1 MKHAT
6 RYIVCFFVV
15 AIIGALAL
23 LLLSEDTAAMSG
35 GKAVVVI
42 DAGHGGFDG
51 GAVGRLTNV
60 REDGLNLAVA
70 LKLKGLFEKNGITV
84 IMTRP
89 DDKALGDTK
98 DEDMAKRRSIIE
110 ESDADIVISIHMN
123 KFKDTSASGPVT
135 FYHEESEEGKML
147 AELIQTELNARL
159 EPPRPRTFRPENYFI
174 LRSGE
179 SPCVLVECG
188 FISNEREERLL
199 QTEEYQE
206 ACAKAIYTGA
216 RLYLDQTYV
225 PDTDENIRQ

>member
-70 LKLKGLFEKNGITV
+70 LKLKALFEKNGITV

-98 DEDMAKRRSIIE
+98 DKDMAKRRSIIE